1 MSSPRDQAD
10 AHRAAVGPAAVGPGG
25 TPADKPVPLFNI
37 ANILTMIRIVLVPV
51 FLVVLFVDHGQTTSW
66 RLGAMAIF
74 IVAAVTDRIDGQLA
88 RKYGLVTDFGKL
100 MDPIADKA
108 LIGAALIGL
117 SMLGDL
123 SWWVTGVIIAR
134 ELGITLLRFAVLR
147 HAVIPAGKGGK
158 LKTLVQA
165 VAIGFYLCPLP
176 SGWDVVSWLLMAA
189 AVVLTVVTGLEYVV
203 QAIRLRAGVRFA
215 ERDGH

>member
-10 AHRAAVGPAAVGPGG
+10 AHRAAVGPTGE

-51 FLVVLFVDHGQTTSW
+51 FLVVLFVDDGQTTSW

-176 SGWDVVSWLLMAA
+176 SSWDVVSWLLMAA